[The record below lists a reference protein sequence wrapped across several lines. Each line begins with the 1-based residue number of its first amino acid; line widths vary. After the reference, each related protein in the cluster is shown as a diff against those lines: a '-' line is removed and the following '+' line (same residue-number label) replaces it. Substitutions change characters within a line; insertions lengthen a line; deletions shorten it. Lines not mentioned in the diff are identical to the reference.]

1 MTGLVP
7 FNRRKNDLLDTR
19 FTDFGNMLDDFFTV
33 GWPFPRSLAAD
44 TFKIDVQEKE
54 KEYLI
59 EAELPGFNKDEV
71 KVEVEEGHLKIAVNK
86 EETVEEKDKNYI
98 HRERKCTSMQRNIHL
113 GEAAAE
119 GIKAKLDNGVL
130 TIVVPKKE
138 KVDITVKVDVE

>member
-33 GWPFPRSLAAD
+33 GFPFQRSLAAD
-44 TFKIDVQEKE
+44 TFKIDVQETE

-59 EAELPGFNKDEV
+59 EAELPGIAKDEV
-71 KVEVEEGHLKIAVNK
+71 KVEVAEGHLKIAVHK
-86 EETVEEKDKNYI
+86 EENVEEKDKNYI
-98 HRERKCTSMQRNIHL
+98 HRERRSTSMQRNIHL
-113 GEAAAE
+113 GEASAE

-130 TIVVPKKE
+130 SIVVPKKE
-138 KVDITVKVDVE
+138 KVDTTVKIDVE